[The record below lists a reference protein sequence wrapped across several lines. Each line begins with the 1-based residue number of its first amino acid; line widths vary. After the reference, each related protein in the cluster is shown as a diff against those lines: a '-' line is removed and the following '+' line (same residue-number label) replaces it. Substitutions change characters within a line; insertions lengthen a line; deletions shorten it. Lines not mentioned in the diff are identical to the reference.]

1 MANVLKLFSIYPA
14 PIRLDRFLRTVLS
27 VLVTQGIIEKGCRKK
42 QILVNQKPAEPKTRV
57 LFKDEITLLV
67 PELFPIA
74 LPRQK
79 HEIET
84 TVQIKDLIIQ
94 DFPDFCVISKPYG
107 LPSQG
112 GPGITESV
120 DQLAGDNY
128 WIVHRLDRHTEGVML
143 LAKNRQAA
151 AALSEM
157 FKDRQIQKYY
167 YAIVR
172 GRPAKD
178 SGVIDVPLENR
189 RIDGDDAMV
198 PDPNGQK
205 AVTRYRVVKQLNT
218 HHTLVLLKP
227 LTGRKHQLRV
237 HMQTLD
243 TPILGDMKYGKRAK
257 RMHLY
262 AYKIGFVWKGENF
275 STALTRETGDSI
287 T

>member
-1 MANVLKLFSIYPA
+1 MANVLKLFSIYPT

-27 VLVTQGIIEKGCRKK
+27 ALVTQGVIEKGCRKK

-67 PELFPIA
+67 PTLFPIA
-74 LPRQK
+74 LPKQK

-84 TVQIKDLIIQ
+84 EVQFKDLIVH
-94 DFPDFCVISKPYG
+94 DFPDFCVINKPYG

-143 LAKNRQAA
+143 LAKSRQAA

-189 RIDGDDAMV
+189 RIDGDDTMV

-205 AVTRYRVVKQLNT
+205 AVTRYRVVKQLNA

-227 LTGRKHQLRV
+227 LTGLKHQLRV

-262 AYKIGFVWKGENF
+262 AYKIGFMWKGQ
-275 STALTRETGDSI
+275 TIHLALNPLHA
-287 T
+287 